1 MKINFELWR
10 KNSMIGNNSKRI
22 FRIGL
27 KVYQTS
33 IEAKG
38 MIQLKYKPP
47 HKSLQNQN
55 NTLQNIKQYKNEI
68 T

>member
-1 MKINFELWR
+1 
-10 KNSMIGNNSKRI
+10 MIGNNSKRI
-22 FRIGL
+22 FTIGL
-27 KVYQTS
+27 KVYQTW

-38 MIQLKYKPP
+38 IIQLKYKPS

-55 NTLQNIKQYKNEI
+55 NTLQNVNQYKNEI